1 MTYNNSKRI
10 GSQLSKTN
18 SKTLEQTVVM
28 IKPGFTKFLN
38 IETMITNYVLQEE
51 GIKLCSIVKGTLSKE
66 QAMEFYCDK
75 KDKDYYQELVD
86 YMSSDEIVGFIF
98 EGEGAIKK
106 VRRLAEELRDVLKKC
121 FAIKKDVMKNI
132 IHATNIKM
140 IGNVESTIDS
150 QREIKILENIRR
162 I

>member
-1 MTYNNSKRI
+1 MTYHNSKI
-10 GSQLSKTN
+10 GSQLSNTKN
-18 SKTLEQTVVM
+18 QVEQTVVM

-38 IETMITNYVLQEE
+38 IETMITNYILQEA
-51 GIKLCSIVKGTLSKE
+51 GINLRSIIKGTMSKE

-75 KDKDYYQELVD
+75 KDKDFYQELVD

-106 VRRLAEELRDVLKKC
+106 VRRLAEELRDILKKC
-121 FAIKKDVMKNI
+121 FAIKNDVMKNI

-140 IGNVESTIDS
+140 IENAESTIDS

>member
-1 MTYNNSKRI
+1 MTYHNSKI
-10 GSQLSKTN
+10 GSQLSNTKN
-18 SKTLEQTVVM
+18 QVEQTVVM

-38 IETMITNYVLQEE
+38 IETMITNYILQEA
-51 GIKLCSIVKGTLSKE
+51 GINLRSIIKGTMSKE

-75 KDKDYYQELVD
+75 KDKDFYQELVD

-106 VRRLAEELRDVLKKC
+106 VRRLAEELRDILKKC
-121 FAIKKDVMKNI
+121 FAIKNDVMKNI

-140 IGNVESTIDS
+140 IENVESTIDS